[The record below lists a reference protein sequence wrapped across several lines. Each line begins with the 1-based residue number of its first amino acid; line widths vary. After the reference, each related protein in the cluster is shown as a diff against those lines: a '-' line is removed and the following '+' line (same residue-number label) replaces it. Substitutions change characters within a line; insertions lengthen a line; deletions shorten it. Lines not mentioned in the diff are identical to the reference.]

1 MTQIK
6 YLFLSL
12 ALLACGWNAVAQT
25 TDEDAALK
33 QKINAAVMNVYDQQ
47 LEKEPGDYATRFAR
61 SYQYFYNG
69 QIDEALADITKTITD
84 CPDQDREVLYDALLL
99 RAKIYDKK
107 NELDSEFADLKRAFA
122 INSSNPNV
130 IDMIAKLALK
140 RGDYATAETNFNSI
154 LRMSPQ
160 NYDALYGLAR
170 VAAKTNDY
178 AKAQEYCDR
187 AVKIFPAEP
196 QVYINRAEVFI
207 MLGQYKVA
215 AQDIILAMSVGNDES
230 KAISALVNMSDEHY
244 DDVMNALQNSIDNAP
259 SVGTFYYLRYSIAMR
274 QLHYSQALRDLK
286 QIISKNIYDDYT
298 IYADAAR
305 CQFEI
310 GQFAPALINIDK
322 ALAKNPSDMASLVL
336 KARIIE
342 HNGAG
347 KNYDEAL
354 GVLARASRIN
364 ATDPSLL
371 LTQARIFLAQRKQPE
386 ALEALNKVIKANPA
400 NNEALLLRGWV
411 YKYRM
416 RNAEAALADFGMM
429 LKNGS
434 DMTSLKGFAL
444 HELGRDDEARKWAQD
459 NIMQASLPG
468 GQAYAIASSLLSDIG
483 DNDQAL
489 RYLESAL
496 ANGYGSLYEVC
507 ISEDPYVN
515 LKLVRRHPDFKT
527 LVDRFTQNFTEH
539 E

>member
-1 MTQIK
+1 M
-6 YLFLSL
+6 
-12 ALLACGWNAVAQT
+12 
-25 TDEDAALK
+25 
-33 QKINAAVMNVYDQQ
+33 
-47 LEKEPGDYATRFAR
+47 
-61 SYQYFYNG
+61 
-69 QIDEALADITKTITD
+69 
-84 CPDQDREVLYDALLL
+84 
-99 RAKIYDKK
+99 
-107 NELDSEFADLKRAFA
+107 
-122 INSSNPNV
+122 
-130 IDMIAKLALK
+130 
-140 RGDYATAETNFNSI
+140 
-154 LRMSPQ
+154 
-160 NYDALYGLAR
+160 LAR
-170 VAAKTNDY
+170 T
-178 AKAQEYCDR
+178 
-187 AVKIFPAEP
+187 
-196 QVYINRAEVFI
+196 
-207 MLGQYKVA
+207 
-215 AQDIILAMSVGNDES
+215 
-230 KAISALVNMSDEHY
+230 
-244 DDVMNALQNSIDNAP
+244 
-259 SVGTFYYLRYSIAMR
+259 
-274 QLHYSQALRDLK
+274 
-286 QIISKNIYDDYT
+286 
-298 IYADAAR
+298 
-305 CQFEI
+305 
-310 GQFAPALINIDK
+310 
-322 ALAKNPSDMASLVL
+322 
-336 KARIIE
+336 
-342 HNGAG
+342 
-347 KNYDEAL
+347 
-354 GVLARASRIN
+354 SRIN

-371 LTQARIFLAQRKQPE
+371 LTQARIYLAQRKQPE